1 MIVKTESSKSR
12 IAVPYAGLMSFSACP
27 IYNKKT
33 APASSVQNSIDH
45 AVTYT
50 GQEFHFDLLSLKMY
64 FFWTTILNDQHRT

>member
-12 IAVPYAGLMSFSACP
+12 TAVPYAGLMSFSGCP

-50 GQEFHFDLLSLKMY
+50 GQ
-64 FFWTTILNDQHRT
+64 